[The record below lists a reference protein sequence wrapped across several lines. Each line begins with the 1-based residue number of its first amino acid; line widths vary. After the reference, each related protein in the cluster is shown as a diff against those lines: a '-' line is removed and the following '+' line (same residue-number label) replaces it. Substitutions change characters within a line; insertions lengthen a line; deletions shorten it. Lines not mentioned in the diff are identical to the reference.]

1 MGLQI
6 GGWVVMIQVKRN
18 HIRAGLICTGL
29 VRAVSIDT
37 LSLLS
42 LETGSGS
49 QSRMIVVV
57 ILVRISVSF
66 IIGDDRAT
74 EVNRR
79 GRRSGPKAGE
89 SFEAWSTAQ
98 HANVGRR

>member
-6 GGWVVMIQVKRN
+6 GGWVVMIQVKKN

-49 QSRMIVVV
+49 QSRMVVI
-57 ILVRISVSF
+57 ILVRISISF

-74 EVNRR
+74 KVKRR
-79 GRRSGPKAGE
+79 GRLAGHKGGE

-98 HANVGRR
+98 HANVSRR

>member
-1 MGLQI
+1 
-6 GGWVVMIQVKRN
+6 MIQVKRN

-49 QSRMIVVV
+49 QSI
-57 ILVRISVSF
+57 ILVRISISF

-74 EVNRR
+74 KVKRR
-79 GRRSGPKAGE
+79 GRLAGHKGGE

-98 HANVGRR
+98 HANVSRR